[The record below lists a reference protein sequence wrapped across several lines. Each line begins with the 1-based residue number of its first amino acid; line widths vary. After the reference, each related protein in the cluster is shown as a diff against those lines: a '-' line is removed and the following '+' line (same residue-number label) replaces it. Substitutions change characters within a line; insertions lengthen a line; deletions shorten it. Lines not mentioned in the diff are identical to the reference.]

1 MAKGISPPTYSSGVI
16 AKKYFPWL
24 RCYAKKNSKNSKL
37 SDLFEN
43 TFIMLI
49 YTLYNMWQREF
60 LLRLIVPELSLKN
73 IFHGCV
79 VMRKFEK
86 FKMAAALRNHFHYA
100 YGDPFKYVAIG
111 IPPKSYSSGVI
122 AIILSKKCKSS
133 PFRGF
138 RAIDS
143 KMTENLKSWRNLRRN
158 LFETMPIVFPVILST
173 IIEVFGKKNFLKKFP
188 WAMDLVFFQKNSKNS
203 KLSDRFENTFI
214 MILETLYIIW
224 PREFLLRLIV
234 PELSHYIDFFNFPW
248 LRCYAKIRKIQN
260 GRSASKPLPLCLWRS
275 FQICGNWNS
284 P

>member
-1 MAKGISPPTYSSGVI
+1 MVA
-16 AKKYFPWL
+16 L
-24 RCYAKKNSKNSKL
+24 LCENSKNSKWPQR
-37 SDLFEN
+37 FE
-43 TFIMLI
+43 TTSIMLMEI
-49 YTLYNMWQREF
+49 LSNMWQLEF
-60 LLRLIVPELSLKN
+60 PLRVIVPELSPN
-73 IFHGCV
+73 I
-79 VMRKFEK
+79 
-86 FKMAAALRNHFHYA
+86 
-100 YGDPFKYVAIG
+100 
-111 IPPKSYSSGVI
+111 
-122 AIILSKKCKSS
+122 SKKCKSS

-173 IIEVFGKKNFLKKFP
+173 IIEVFGKKKFLKKFP